1 MQYAAK
7 DQNPIR
13 AVIPM
18 LLYLLYPDPKLYN
31 NIRIITHSPNG
42 GLKKY

>member
-13 AVIPM
+13 AVIPISFN
-18 LLYLLYPDPKLYN
+18 PDPKLYN